1 MHNNARLLDEREY
14 GIILRLSEL
23 GGDMKG
29 FRTYLPYTMN
39 GKPKLNI
46 RTHFRELSFSV
57 EDDLSREKALEF
69 LEGEKEMIETLIE
82 VISSGESFE

>member
-1 MHNNARLLDEREY
+1 
-14 GIILRLSEL
+14 
-23 GGDMKG
+23 
-29 FRTYLPYTMN
+29 
-39 GKPKLNI
+39 